1 MKIRTLRHIVKEGM
15 VNTYRNK
22 LMSLASVI
30 IVVASLMVFGFFL
43 LTSYNLD
50 ANIRIWKEQP
60 QIEAFC
66 YEVLDDTQVNRIEEI
81 IKKNDK
87 IAEYTKITEEEAF
100 KRAQER
106 LGKGSKLLEGLNVVF
121 PVSFIIKLKDTSY
134 SQEVVEGL
142 QKISGID
149 TVSYSQNTID
159 IISRVSYWLKL
170 ASSLLVTVFLI
181 VSIFIIS
188 NTIKLTV
195 FARRREISIMKY
207 IGATDWFI
215 RWPFIVEGVIISLIG
230 ALISFIL
237 SAYGYNT
244 IEERF
249 SQDLFLANTQLLV
262 LVKIREVWS
271 QLALFY
277 FAIATAVGAIGSLI
291 SLRKH
296 LRV

>member
-66 YEVLDDTQVNRIEEI
+66 YEGLDDTQVNRIEEI

>member
-1 MKIRTLRHIVKEGM
+1 MKIRTVRHIVKEGM

-30 IVVASLMVFGFFL
+30 IVVASLMIFGFFL

-60 QIEAFC
+60 QLEVFC
-66 YEVLDDTQVNRIEEI
+66 YEGLDDTQVNRIEES
-81 IKKNDK
+81 IKNNDK
-87 IAEYTKITEEEAF
+87 IAEHRKVTEEEAF

-106 LGKGSKLLEGLNVVF
+106 LGKGSRLLEGLDVIF

-134 SQEVVEGL
+134 SKEVVEAL
-142 QKISGID
+142 QKTNGID
-149 TVSYSQNTID
+149 SVSYSQDTID

-170 ASSLLVTVFLI
+170 ISSLMVTIFLVVA
-181 VSIFIIS
+181 VFIIA

-195 FARRREISIMKY
+195 FARRKEINIMKY

-215 RWPFIVEGVIISLIG
+215 RWPFIVEGVIISMVG

-244 IEERF
+244 IEEKF
-249 SQDLFLANTQLLV
+249 SQDLFLADTQLLMM
-262 LVKIREVWS
+262 VKIRDVWS
-271 QLALFY
+271 QLALLY
-277 FAIATAVGAIGSLI
+277 FAIAAAVGAIGSLV